1 MKRVILST
9 MLLIGVA
16 TFAAA
21 QSSGST
27 GSATGSGASTSAPK
41 SAKSKKPSD
50 KLNNRKIYHFNNGQR
65 STPTGAEA
73 TPSNSGGGYA
83 ALGKD
88 TAPSVA
94 SSGRNSAVTKK
105 PTAKKRKQ

>member
-9 MLLIGVA
+9 MLLFGVA
-16 TFAAA
+16 AFASA

-41 SAKSKKPSD
+41 SANTKKPSEN
-50 KLNNRKIYHFNNGQR
+50 LNNRKIYHFKNGQR

-73 TPSNSGGGYA
+73 TPSSTGGGYA

-94 SSGRNSAVTKK
+94 SPGKSSAVTKK
-105 PTAKKRKQ
+105 STAKKRKQ